1 MAVNI
6 SAVTPSCTLT
16 PAAPV
21 RSLGWNRFDLSCIR
35 FANKYDRFMKAHLP
49 YSSELFR
56 IISGALRLDASKV
69 RNYTAFLADKLDAD
83 GDTSTAKRL
92 RKMLDETDHQ
102 LVPAA
107 ISNRTLPVDGETR
120 FPLVERVVPKS
131 SQARPPQLTPRQED
145 AINEFVSV
153 VKSHS
158 QFQTEELDS
167 SLGLLLYGP
176 PGCGKTHLAY
186 WIAAELGLPLLLARL
201 DGVISSY
208 LGSTAKNIRA
218 NFEYASAAPC
228 VLFLDEFDALAKLRD
243 DAQEMG
249 ELKRV
254 VNSFLQN
261 IDTIGHDSVV
271 IAATN
276 HPQLLDP
283 AVWRRFSYRIELAK
297 PDATLRENLWREFL
311 GTDALTDH
319 EFAAFADLA
328 DGLTGADI
336 REASLRA
343 RRASLVSGQ
352 ALTAA
357 SLFATLLRVGSAVP
371 DRGLVTELAPLPP
384 HEVATTLKRRSSKIY
399 SHSTIASLLGT
410 SKASAFRWTRD
421 IAQED

>member
-1 MAVNI
+1 
-6 SAVTPSCTLT
+6 
-16 PAAPV
+16 
-21 RSLGWNRFDLSCIR
+21 
-35 FANKYDRFMKAHLP
+35 MKAHLP

-69 RNYTAFLADKLDAD
+69 RNYTAFLAEKLESAGDDA
-83 GDTSTAKRL
+83 TARRL

-102 LVPAA
+102 LIPAGLT
-107 ISNRTLPVDGETR
+107 NRALPVDGETR
-120 FPLVERVVPKS
+120 FPLVERVIAKTAQS
-131 SQARPPQLTPRQED
+131 RRPQLTSRQED
-145 AINEFVSV
+145 VISEFISV

-167 SLGLLLYGP
+167 SLCLLLYGP

-218 NFEYASAAPC
+218 IFEYASAAPC

-243 DAQEMG
+243 DSQELG

-261 IDTIGHDSVV
+261 IDSMGHDSVV

-283 AVWRRFSYRIELAK
+283 AVWRRFSYRLELTI
-297 PDATLRENLWREFL
+297 PESMLREKLWREFL
-311 GTDALTDH
+311 GADALSDH
-319 EFAAFADLA
+319 EFAAFTDLS

-336 REASLRA
+336 REACLRA
-343 RRASLVSGQ
+343 RRSSLVSGQ
-352 ALTAA
+352 ALDAA
-357 SLFATLLRVGSAVP
+357 SLFETLLRVGSASP
-371 DRGLVTELAPLPP
+371 DKTIVGQLATVAP
-384 HEVATTLKRRSSKIY
+384 HEIATTLKRRNSKVY

-410 SKASAFRWTRD
+410 SKATAFRWTRD
-421 IAQED
+421 GQQED

>member
-1 MAVNI
+1 MN
-6 SAVTPSCTLT
+6 
-16 PAAPV
+16 
-21 RSLGWNRFDLSCIR
+21 
-35 FANKYDRFMKAHLP
+35 AHLP

-56 IISGALRLDASKV
+56 IISGALRLDATKV
-69 RNYTAFLADKLDAD
+69 RNYTAFLADKLESA
-83 GDTSTAKRL
+83 GDLATAKRL
-92 RKMLDETDHQ
+92 RKMLEETDHQ
-102 LVPAA
+102 LVPTAVT
-107 ISNRTLPVDGETR
+107 NRALPVDGETR
-120 FPLVERVVPKS
+120 FPLVERVVAKT
-131 SQARPPQLTPRQED
+131 SQSRRPQLTPRQED
-145 AINEFVSV
+145 SINEFISV

-167 SLGLLLYGP
+167 SLCLLLYGP

-218 NFEYASAAPC
+218 IFEYASAAPC

-243 DAQEMG
+243 DSQEMG

-261 IDTIGHDSVV
+261 IDSLGHDSVV

-283 AVWRRFSYRIELAK
+283 AVWRRFSYRLELTR
-297 PDATLRENLWREFL
+297 PESTLREKLWREFL
-311 GTDALTDH
+311 GTDALSDH

-343 RRASLVSGQ
+343 RRSSLVSGQ
-352 ALTAA
+352 PLDAA
-357 SLFATLLRVGSAVP
+357 SLFATLLRVGSAGP
-371 DRGLVTELAPLPP
+371 DQSIVGQLATLPP
-384 HEVATTLKRRSSKIY
+384 HEIATTLKRRNSKVY

-410 SKASAFRWTRD
+410 SKATAFRWTRD
-421 IAQED
+421 SQQED